1 MDRSTPGK
9 SKKHSPGQIRYWVL
23 SSKEAE
29 NIPYFS
35 RQHRGGIEY
44 QIPITHQNIAQ
55 FAPYEV
61 EEEAIAE
68 AAVLKAQI
76 E

>member
-1 MDRSTPGK
+1 MNFQQLKPQFCDTFLFVGVWIDK
-9 SKKHSPGQIRYWVL
+9 IRYWVL

-44 QIPITHQNIAQ
+44 
-55 FAPYEV
+55 
-61 EEEAIAE
+61 
-68 AAVLKAQI
+68 
-76 E
+76 